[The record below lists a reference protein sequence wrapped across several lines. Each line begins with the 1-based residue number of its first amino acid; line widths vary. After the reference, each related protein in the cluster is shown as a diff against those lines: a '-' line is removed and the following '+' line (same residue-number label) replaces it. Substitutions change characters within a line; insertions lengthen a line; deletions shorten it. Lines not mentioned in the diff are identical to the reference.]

1 MLPTFE
7 YHRATTLHEALDLLD
22 RYGSEAKLLAGG
34 TDLIVKMRDGLIKPK
49 HLIDISELGELKF
62 IEEDKDTI
70 RIGALTPLSEIET
83 SPLVRRWAPVLC
95 RAVEMMSCWHIKNSG
110 TIGGNLCNASP
121 AADTAPPLL
130 VLGAELKIAGKDY
143 ERKVSIEEF
152 FKGPGMTVMGLNEL
166 LTEIIVS
173 KMREG
178 AGTSFQKLSQ
188 REGAL
193 AIVSSCALAFLC
205 DDRVEDVRIALGA
218 VAPTPVRA
226 KHAEEILRGKEL
238 SKALIREAS
247 KEVLKDISPI
257 TDVRGS
263 KWYREEMSVVLT
275 RRALLEAIE
284 VARCSK

>member
-1 MLPTFE
+1 MQ
-7 YHRATTLHEALDLLD
+7 EALDLLD
-22 RYGSEAKLLAGG
+22 KYGYEAKLLAGG

-49 HLIDISELGELKF
+49 HLIDISELKELKF

-70 RIGALTPLSEIET
+70 RIGALTPLSEIEK
-83 SPLVRRWAPVLC
+83 SPLVRKWATVLC
-95 RAVEMMSCWHIKNSG
+95 QAVEKMSCWHIKNSG

-143 ERKVSIEEF
+143 ERTVSVGEF
-152 FKGPGMTVMGLNEL
+152 FKGPGMTVMEPNEL

-173 KMREG
+173 KMEESAG
-178 AGTSFQKLSQ
+178 ASFQKLSQ

-193 AIVSSCALAFLC
+193 AIVSSCALVLLSNEK
-205 DDRVEDVRIALGA
+205 VEDVRIALGA

-226 KHAEEILRGKEL
+226 KHAEEMLRGKEP
-238 SKALIREAS
+238 SEALIREAC
-247 KEVLKDISPI
+247 KEVLKDISPV

-263 KWYREEMSVVLT
+263 RWYREEMSVVLT
-275 RRALLEAIE
+275 RRALLEAIDLM
-284 VARCSK
+284 RCQNEG